1 MRSCPR
7 RETGDA
13 ADPRPPV
20 VFLHGLA
27 GDRLAWEGL
36 QDRTDPAAPNHR
48 LRPAGP
54 WRRARDWP
62 VRGHAG
68 IAARAVRQSLDRL
81 GIARFHLVGHSM
93 GGAVACLV
101 AMAAPDGVASLTP
114 AGAGRLWH
122 RDQRPPVAPLCPGP
136 GGRRPGAAGRGVF
149 SVLPAPVPDG
159 LVELM
164 AAMRAEPGRTAA
176 FGEIAE
182 AILDGRS
189 PGQARPRPA
198 GRCAVP
204 GPRDLGRQ
212 RRRPAASP
220 DGCGSAGLCAP
231 FAAGCRSHAP
241 HRTAR
246 SGVAADR
253 PQPERWRGLSPQCGS
268 FRCSGKGWRG

>member
-1 MRSCPR
+1 MTDAILPR

-36 QDRTDPAAPNHR
+36 QDRTDPP
-48 LRPAGP
+48 
-54 WRRARDWP
+54 RRTIAFDLPGHGDARDWP

-101 AMAAPDGVASLTP
+101 AMAAPDGVASLTLLAP
-114 AGAGRLWH
+114 GGFGTEINARLLRRFARAQAAGDL
-122 RDQRPPVAPLCPGP
+122 APLVEAFFGF
-136 GGRRPGAAGRGVF
+136 A
-149 SVLPAPVPDG
+149 SPVPDG

-182 AILDGRS
+182 AILDGDR
-189 PGQARPRPA
+189 Q
-198 GRCAVP
+198 GRL
-204 GPRDLGRQ
+204 DLDRL
-212 RRRPAASP
+212 A
-220 DGCGSAGLCAP
+220 DAP
-231 FAAGCRSHAP
+231 FPARVIWGDSDAVLP
-241 HRTAR
+241 HRQMDAAPPAFAR
-246 SGVAADR
+246 HLLPGVGHMPHIER
-253 PQPERWRGLSPQCGS
+253 PDLVLRLIGHSLNG
-268 FRCSGKGWRG
+268 GAG